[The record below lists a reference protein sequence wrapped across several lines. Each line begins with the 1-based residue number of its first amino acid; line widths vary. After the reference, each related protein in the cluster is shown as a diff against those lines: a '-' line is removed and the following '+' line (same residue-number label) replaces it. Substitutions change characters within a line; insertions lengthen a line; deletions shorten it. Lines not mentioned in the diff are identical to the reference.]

1 MKSFE
6 KRIAELEQRQPGP
19 TSAYVVYS
27 DVGEDYVWA
36 DGVKYD
42 LELFRLTYP
51 RVDIGSLK
59 SYGASAE
66 WNPED
71 I

>member
-6 KRIAELEQRQPGP
+6 QRIAELEQRQPGP
-19 TSAYVVYS
+19 ASAYVVYS
-27 DVGEDYVWA
+27 DVGDYVWA

-42 LELFRLTYP
+42 LELFRIRFP
-51 RVDIGSLK
+51 RVAVDSLK
-59 SYGASAE
+59 AYGATAE